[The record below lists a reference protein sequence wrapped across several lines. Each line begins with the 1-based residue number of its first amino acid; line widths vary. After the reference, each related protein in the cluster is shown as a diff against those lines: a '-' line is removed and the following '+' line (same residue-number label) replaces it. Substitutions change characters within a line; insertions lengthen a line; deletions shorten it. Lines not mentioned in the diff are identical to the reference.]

1 VWRHKQDVTVLER
14 SLVSPFT
21 IIIAC
26 YNHYQSEKMSNQHEI
41 SITERA
47 RSRVKPETRKFISK
61 NIDIAKRI
69 RAVLN
74 EQNSTVENMASLLG
88 KDVDETYL
96 MISGM
101 YNLTLED
108 ITEMETVLGVDII
121 TTPK

>member
-1 VWRHKQDVTVLER
+1 
-14 SLVSPFT
+14 
-21 IIIAC
+21 
-26 YNHYQSEKMSNQHEI
+26 MSNQHEI

-74 EQNSTVENMASLLG
+74 EQNSTVENMASVLD

-108 ITEMETVLGVDII
+108 ITEIETVLGVDII
-121 TTPK
+121 ITPK

>member
-1 VWRHKQDVTVLER
+1 
-14 SLVSPFT
+14 
-21 IIIAC
+21 
-26 YNHYQSEKMSNQHEI
+26 MSNQHEI

-121 TTPK
+121 ITPK

>member
-1 VWRHKQDVTVLER
+1 
-14 SLVSPFT
+14 
-21 IIIAC
+21 
-26 YNHYQSEKMSNQHEI
+26 MSNQHEI

-74 EQNSTVENMASLLG
+74 EQNSTVENMASLLD

-108 ITEMETVLGVDII
+108 ITEIINIREEELDILRKKSAYTI
-121 TTPK
+121 MLQSTLVRLLILEEP

>member
-1 VWRHKQDVTVLER
+1 
-14 SLVSPFT
+14 
-21 IIIAC
+21 
-26 YNHYQSEKMSNQHEI
+26 MSNQHEI

-74 EQNSTVENMASLLG
+74 EQNSTVENMASLLD

-121 TTPK
+121 ITPK

>member
-1 VWRHKQDVTVLER
+1 
-14 SLVSPFT
+14 
-21 IIIAC
+21 
-26 YNHYQSEKMSNQHEI
+26 MSNQHEI

-74 EQNSTVENMASLLG
+74 EQNSTVENLASLLD

-121 TTPK
+121 ITPK

>member
-1 VWRHKQDVTVLER
+1 
-14 SLVSPFT
+14 
-21 IIIAC
+21 
-26 YNHYQSEKMSNQHEI
+26 MSNQHEI

-74 EQNSTVENMASLLG
+74 EQNSTVENMASLLD

-108 ITEMETVLGVDII
+108 ITEIETVLGVDII
-121 TTPK
+121 ITPK

>member
-1 VWRHKQDVTVLER
+1 MWRHKQDVMVLKR

-21 IIIAC
+21 IIIAY

-74 EQNSTVENMASLLG
+74 EQNSTVENMASLLD

-96 MISGM
+96 MIRGM
-101 YNLTLED
+101 
-108 ITEMETVLGVDII
+108 
-121 TTPK
+121 